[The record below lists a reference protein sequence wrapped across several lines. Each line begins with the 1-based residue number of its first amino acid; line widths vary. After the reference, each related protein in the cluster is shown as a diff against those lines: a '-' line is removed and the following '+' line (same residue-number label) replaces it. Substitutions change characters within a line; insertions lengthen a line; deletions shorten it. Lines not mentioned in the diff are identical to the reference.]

1 MVQYRVN
8 TDRYQVLLV
17 SVKLKLMTIICSLTV
32 SSNYKL
38 DHITMN
44 IDIIGEPILIFIGNN
59 SNRINIIKLVTIL
72 KLVTSIDII
81 WTVTWNILQAVYP
94 GSFHPL
100 HTGYIPYI
108 AVNT

>member
-1 MVQYRVN
+1 
-8 TDRYQVLLV
+8 
-17 SVKLKLMTIICSLTV
+17 
-32 SSNYKL
+32 
-38 DHITMN
+38 MN

-81 WTVTWNILQAVYP
+81 WILDGNMEYFEAVYP
-94 GSFHPL
+94 GSFHPV